1 MEALGTPLGEVS
13 LRLSLAVPDWE
24 DRIRRGL
31 SLVPRIEINL
41 AEQLRAVRMFERLRL
56 PDVPGQPTL
65 ATACGDWFKEII
77 GPALGS
83 IDPETGA
90 RIIRGL
96 FLLAPKKSSKTTYG
110 AGGMMTA
117 LLLNKRPNGEFLLT
131 GPTHDISEIAYGA
144 ADGMI
149 EADDDWQRQENGQEG
164 YLKKVLHSRDHLK
177 TIEHRISG
185 AMLKIKTF
193 DMDVATGVKPVGVLV
208 DELHVIAKDKNAAR
222 VLGQLRGGRI
232 SNPEAFFWII
242 TTQSDEPPVG
252 VMATELK
259 KARDIRDGLAQ
270 GDTLSVLYEFPAE
283 YVKPAELGTTPVWY
297 DSALWPMVTPNINR
311 SVTVG
316 VLEKEFEEARQA
328 GETEIRRWASQH
340 LNIEIGLSLR
350 SDRWAGTEYWES
362 CTCPGLT
369 LDDIIARSDIIV
381 VGIDGGGLDDLLGLS
396 VLGRDKVTRAWLHW
410 GHAWAHQSVLER
422 RKDIAPALRDFEK
435 DGDLT
440 IVQRVGDD
448 VAEVADIV
456 ERLEGLGLLP
466 QKIAVGVDQAGISEI
481 VDELSLRGIAPERI
495 GGVPQGWKL
504 TNAIKT
510 TERKLAGK
518 AFEHGGS
525 RLMAFAVGNARIE
538 ARGNAVIITKQAAGS
553 AKIDPLMALF
563 DAVVAMGLNPEGGP
577 SVFDQLADEK
587 GGGPKQIAVVP
598 PQSDDIDMA
607 ILGDP
612 RHPQWQ
618 LMRERFESRL
628 AAQDTEEF

>member
-1 MEALGTPLGEVS
+1 MRAPRRAFRLK
-13 LRLSLAVPDWE
+13 LSLAVPDWE

-31 SLVPRIEINL
+31 SLVPKININPT
-41 AEQLRAVRMFERLRL
+41 EQRRAVKMFERLRL

-65 ATACGDWFKEII
+65 GVACGEWFKEIM

-90 RIIRGL
+90 RIIRGV

-185 AMLKIKTF
+185 ATLKIKTF

-259 KARDIRDGLAQ
+259 KARDIRDGIAH
-270 GDTLSVLYEFPAE
+270 GDTLCVLYELPPEFVTPAK
-283 YVKPAELGTTPVWY
+283 YGTAPRWY
-297 DSALWPMVTPNINR
+297 DSKLWPMVTPNLNR
-311 SVTVG
+311 SVTIA
-316 VLEKEFEEARQA
+316 VLEKEFEEAKQS

-340 LNIEIGLSLR
+340 LNIEIGLNLR
-350 SDRWAGTEYWES
+350 SDRWAGADHWEAAGDKS
-362 CTCPGLT
+362 LT
-369 LDDIIARSDIIV
+369 LDEIIRRCDVIV
-381 VGIDGGGLDDLLGLS
+381 FGIDGGGSDDLLGLAAI
-396 VLGRDKVTRAWLHW
+396 GRDRDTRELLHW
-410 GHAWAHQSVLER
+410 GHAWAHKSVLER
-422 RKDIAPALRDFEK
+422 RKDIASTLADFIA

-440 IVQRVGDD
+440 LVERVGQDL
-448 VAEVADIV
+448 VELVDII
-456 ERLEGLGLLP
+456 ERVYEAGLLP
-466 QKIAVGVDQAGISEI
+466 EKFGIGIDQIGILSVVHEMTQRGISLEC
-481 VDELSLRGIAPERI
+481 I
-495 GGVPQGWKL
+495 GGVPQGYKL
-504 TNAIKT
+504 NGAIKDV
-510 TERKLAGK
+510 ERQL
-518 AFEHGGS
+518 HGGS
-525 RLMAFAVGNARIE
+525 FKHSGSRMMAWCVGNARVE
-538 ARGNAVIITKQAAGS
+538 PKGNAITITKQASGS
-553 AKIDPLMALF
+553 SKIDPLAALF
-563 DAVVAMGLNPEGGP
+563 DAFVALGANPDAGP
-577 SVFDQLADEK
+577 SVYDQMADAQSSQGDAEA
-587 GGGPKQIAVVP
+587 PD
-598 PQSDDIDMA
+598 SDDIDMA

-612 RHPQWQ
+612 RHPQFHE
-618 LMRERFESRL
+618 MRERFNRRL
-628 AAQDTEEF
+628 AENDREEF